1 MLTWTQPRRDLFGG
15 GGGGNGSGFFFF
27 SLFPASSTAG
37 TYPYK
42 VQISLQSRS
51 TAPAVL

>member
-1 MLTWTQPRRDLFGG
+1 MVVVVVMVVD
-15 GGGGNGSGFFFF
+15 SFFF